1 MSNNKEIGIEISST
15 EFNCEL
21 DKYIVYMDSC
31 DNLKIQDF
39 IIIARIYNTIEMNNL
54 NDTKESYK
62 IFINKFTSK
71 YLNLVIKG
79 LEATLTKGM
88 CYYSKKYDLF
98 IGGEPHN
105 NSMYR
110 IIQDK
115 K

>member
-31 DNLKIQDF
+31 DKLKIQDF

-62 IFINKFTSK
+62 IFIK
-71 YLNLVIKG
+71 
-79 LEATLTKGM
+79 
-88 CYYSKKYDLF
+88 
-98 IGGEPHN
+98 
-105 NSMYR
+105 
-110 IIQDK
+110 
-115 K
+115 